1 MSPYQ
6 PNKQKHILEV
16 SVMMP
21 SLKRVF
27 KKQVGS
33 TKSSILQPFRQINH

>member
-16 SVMMP
+16 SVMML
-21 SLKRVF
+21 SF
-27 KKQVGS
+27 KE
-33 TKSSILQPFRQINH
+33 SISKTSGLY